1 MDAIEV
7 EGSEAIEVVAQ
18 FDGAIVDVT
27 HILRDDRAEAAARRT
42 RWLFGGGVAA
52 LAVAA
57 VAFLCAVGGAA
68 LGRTVDAV
76 VALCLAGGTWAIL
89 RALDRGGWRGRSAP
103 PRAYTIG
110 PDPRASFAVDAA
122 AVPSPRWELV
132 RVDETGEFV
141 LDVARGMS
149 GTVTRD
155 GRTAPLDARAHKLA
169 AGTRASVHAGGA
181 TFFVSNV
188 PAPRRQAMPRGID
201 WTREVYLG
209 GVTLVVS
216 AFLFLVYSI
225 PPSPQSLALDVIH
238 GEHFARFVVMA
249 PQMPPPPK
257 MPGPANATAA
267 AGHAAREKAGTLG
280 KPTATARTGQM
291 RLPGPVSR
299 EKVLVAAQQAAQ
311 NSGILGQLRAL
322 QGSHVGAIFGP
333 GNPLGDNANEILV
346 GLQGTELSDAYGT
359 GFDEIGRG
367 PGGGGDGD
375 KTIGVGPL
383 GTVGFCRGAA
393 CRDGSKAYARSA
405 PTGDLKHRAKAP
417 DIVPGQVLLHCGA
430 GNEGCLDKEIIRR
443 VIRQHRNEV
452 RYCYERGL
460 VTKPELQGRI
470 VTSFTIANTGRV
482 LASAVTDTS
491 LRTPDV
497 EQCIAEAVRRWE
509 FPASAQTSMVS
520 YPFTLTL
527 PR

>member
-27 HILRDDRAEAAARRT
+27 HIVRDDGADAAARHT
-42 RWLFGGGVAA
+42 RWLLGGGLGALGVA
-52 LAVAA
+52 V
-57 VAFLCAVGGAA
+57 VAFLCAVGGLA
-68 LGRTVDAV
+68 LGRAVDAV
-76 VALCLAGGTWAIL
+76 VAVCLAGGTWAIL
-89 RALDRGGWRGRSAP
+89 RALDRGGWRGSFAP

-110 PDPRASFAVDAA
+110 PDPRATFAVEAE
-122 AVPSPRWELV
+122 AVPTPAHALV
-132 RVDETGEFV
+132 RVDATGDHV
-141 LDVARGMS
+141 LEVARGMT
-149 GTVTRD
+149 GTFTAD
-155 GRTAPLDARAHKLA
+155 GKTAPLDARTYRLA
-169 AGTRASVHAGGA
+169 AGTRAAVNAGGA
-181 TFFVSNV
+181 TFYVANV

-225 PPSPQSLALDVIH
+225 PPSPQSLALDIVH
-238 GEHFARFVVMA
+238 GDHFARFVLMA
-249 PQMPPPPK
+249 PELPPPPK
-257 MPGPANATAA
+257 MPGPANDTAS

-280 KPTATARTGQM
+280 KPTATARTGQL

-299 EKVLVAAQQAAQ
+299 DKVLVAAQQAVQ
-311 NSGILGQLRAL
+311 NAGILGELRAL
-322 QGSHVGAIFGP
+322 NGSHVGAIFGP
-333 GNPLGDNANEILV
+333 GNPLGDNANQILV

-375 KTIGVGPL
+375 KTIGAGPL
-383 GTVGFCRGAA
+383 GTVGFCRGTA
-393 CRDGSKAYARSA
+393 CRDGAKAYARSA
-405 PTGDLKHRAKAP
+405 PTGDLAHRAKAP
-417 DIVPGQVLLHCGA
+417 DVLPAKVTLHCGA

-443 VIRQHRNEV
+443 VIRQHHNEV

-460 VTKPELQGRI
+460 VEKPALEGRV

-497 EQCIAEAVRRWE
+497 ERCIAEAVRRWE
-509 FPASAQTSMVS
+509 FPSSAQTSMVS
-520 YPFTLTL
+520 YPFILTP